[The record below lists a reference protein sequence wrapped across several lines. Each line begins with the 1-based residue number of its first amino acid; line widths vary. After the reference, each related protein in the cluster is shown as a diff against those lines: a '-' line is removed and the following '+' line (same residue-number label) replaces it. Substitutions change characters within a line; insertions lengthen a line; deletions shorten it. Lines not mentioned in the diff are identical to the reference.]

1 MLVQQFEL
9 GKKEF
14 VISSETPEYPVQ
26 KVILFH

>member
-9 GKKEF
+9 GKKAF
-14 VISSETPEYPVQ
+14 VIFSETPEYSVQ